1 MSSSIKKQI
10 EEINNQIYH
19 GNFQEALGIIDK
31 NLKVKELLK
40 EDELNLLNLKC
51 EIYGYLGEVEKAL
64 QIVKKVLKESK
75 GLENVLIYVKALM
88 NEIQI
93 YYFQGKWKDLISP
106 CDEGLMLIKD
116 YNKQTKQDV
125 TKEKSFLMM
134 YKGSSM
140 FQLGDYENFKELV
153 LESVRIGKESSD
165 PLTKFRSEYYGV
177 TFSLFFGEIKGGAD
191 FFEEIIAK
199 AENIGNK
206 FELALIHGF
215 TAAISNAN
223 KEYTKAIESFQKA
236 IELLKELNNKN
247 MECMTYHDLGLNYRR
262 LMKLDEAIECFTK
275 TLELDRIQ
283 YAGYANLGICYF
295 WKYDLDKAEEAYMKA
310 YESSKEEDDRSF
322 LPYILSNLIELY
334 IEKGKLD
341 QAQRYLEELN
351 QHKKETGYQRDEHRY
366 LFASALLLKASSS
379 MSDWIKGIE
388 TFEELIKAKD
398 LSEETKIKAQF
409 HILTIRLR
417 ELQSTADDKVLQ
429 EVYEQIDNLQ
439 AEAESKKY
447 YMFQIEIYQLKSQL
461 ALLELDIKKATNLLI
476 AAHTLADDKG
486 LTLIAQRVIN
496 DQEKLEKQTAMWNQF
511 REEKAPLSETLKQIS
526 LTDSAKK
533 IAKETLMEVR
543 DEESGKIIEYRKL
556 FALKI

>member
-64 QIVKKVLKESK
+64 QIIKKVLKESK
-75 GLENVLIYVKALM
+75 GLENVQIYVNALM
-88 NEIQI
+88 NKIMI
-93 YYFQGKWKDLISP
+93 NYLQGKWKNLISL

-116 YNKQTKQDV
+116 YNNQTKQDV
-125 TKEKSFLMM
+125 TKEKTFLMM
-134 YKGSSM
+134 YKGTSM
-140 FQLGDYENFKELV
+140 FQQGDYENSKELV
-153 LESVRIGKESSD
+153 LEARRIGKENND
-165 PLTKFRSEYYGV
+165 PLTKFRSEYYEIF
-177 TFSLFFGEIKGGAD
+177 FSLLYGEIKGGGD
-191 FFEEIIAK
+191 FFEEMIAK

-206 FELALIHGF
+206 YELAIIHTF
-215 TAAISNAN
+215 TATIRNKN

-247 MECMTYHDLGLNYRR
+247 MELTIYHDMGLTYRR
-262 LMKLDEAIECFTK
+262 LMKLDESIECFTK
-275 TLELDRIQ
+275 FLELDRIR

-295 WKYDLDKAEEAYMKA
+295 WKYDLDKAEENYLKA
-310 YESSKEEDDRSF
+310 YKSSKEVDERRF

-341 QAQRYLEELN
+341 QAQGYLEELN
-351 QHKKETGYQRDEHRY
+351 QHKKETGYQWVEQQY
-366 LFASALLLKASSS
+366 LFTSALLLKASSN

-398 LSEETKIKAQF
+398 SHEEFRIKALF

-417 ELQSTADDKVLQ
+417 ELQSTADVKVLR
-429 EVYEQIDNLQ
+429 EVYKQIDNLQ

-447 YMFQIEIYQLKSQL
+447 YMLQIEIYQLKSQL

-476 AAHTLADDKG
+476 AAHTLAEDKG

-496 DQEKLEKQTAMWNQF
+496 DQEKLEKQTNMWNQF